1 MNRHRLFYL
10 LTLIVLLAACNLP
23 GAGTQTSV
31 PDATLTPLGTK
42 ENPVILATSPG
53 ASSEAVASAEQIA
66 ARLSSLT
73 GLVIVTAPAESYTNL
88 IESLGD
94 GTVHIASL
102 PPLAYLLAH
111 EKGYADVA
119 LGTLVAG
126 QERVASQFMVSA
138 ARLVG
143 EKGFKVYFDPDTGA
157 NMVEV
162 ATALAQFKDKKPC
175 WTDAYSTAGY
185 VLPLEILTDNRV
197 PTKTGAFLQGEA
209 TVVKTLYRDTE
220 GALCDFG
227 VTSAD
232 SRLAVVADYPDVN
245 QKVVIVW
252 RTDPV
257 IPFDGIAYAESLPDD
272 LRIRIT
278 AGFLAIAASEDGLA
292 TLRSAYQ
299 IDGLKLI
306 DDTFYDDLRKYIQ
319 SSGLELPS
327 FIR

>member
-1 MNRHRLFYL
+1 
-10 LTLIVLLAACNLP
+10 VLLAACSLP
-23 GAGTQTSV
+23 GASTPTPGAG
-31 PDATLTPLGTK
+31 ATLAPLGT
-42 ENPVILATSPG
+42 EANPIVIATSPN
-53 ASSEAVASAEQIA
+53 ASREAVASAEEIA
-66 ARLSSLT
+66 ARLSDLT
-73 GLVIVTAPAESYTNL
+73 GLVIVTAPAESYTEL
-88 IESLGD
+88 VESLGA

-119 LGTLVAG
+119 LGTIVAG
-126 QERVASQFMVSA
+126 QERVASQFLVSA

-143 EKGFKVYFDPDTGA
+143 EDGFKVYFDPNTGA

-175 WTDAYSTAGY
+175 WTDAYSPAGY
-185 VLPLEILTDNRV
+185 VLPLGILTDNGV
-197 PTKTGAFLQGEA
+197 ATKTGSFLQGEA
-209 TVVKTLYRDTE
+209 TVVKTLYRDTK

-227 VTSAD
+227 VTSVD
-232 SRLAVVADYPDVN
+232 SRSAVAADYPDVN

-272 LRIRIT
+272 FRIRIT
-278 AGFLAIAASEDGLA
+278 AGFLAIAASEEGLA
-292 TLRSAYQ
+292 TLRFAYQ
-299 IDGLKLI
+299 IDGLKLV
-306 DDTFYDDLRKYIQ
+306 DDTFYDDLRKYIE

-327 FIR
+327 FVR